1 MPQRLSKEECYRR
14 AEEARGCAEQERNP
28 KLKQDFLDI
37 VGHWISLAHSYEFT
51 SLRSNFRILLTKW
64 NAGPTENNRSVR
76 RL

>member
-51 SLRSNFRILLTKW
+51 EQLSDFIDEMERWAQRK
-64 NAGPTENNRSVR
+64 
-76 RL
+76 